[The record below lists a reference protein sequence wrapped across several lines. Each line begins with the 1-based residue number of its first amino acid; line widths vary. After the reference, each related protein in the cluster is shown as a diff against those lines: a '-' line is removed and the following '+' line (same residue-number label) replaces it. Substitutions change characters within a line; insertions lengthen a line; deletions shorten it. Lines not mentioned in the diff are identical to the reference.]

1 MKRCSTR
8 GQPEAADEQSQSRR
22 WNLGFIKTGEER
34 RGLVGGCGG
43 GGGGA
48 RLPPF
53 SKGAAN
59 EHISVANGSKVTRL
73 AGRKG
78 TNHVT

>member
-1 MKRCSTR
+1 MESWLY
-8 GQPEAADEQSQSRR
+8 QDRR
-22 WNLGFIKTGEER
+22 GEEGVSGWKWGR
-34 RGLVGGCGG
+34 R
-43 GGGGA
+43 GGA

-78 TNHVT
+78 TNHVM